1 MKVFI
6 SLIQYSSWLA
16 AFVALSTAQ
25 ATEPVAKTPPE
36 EISVCIACH
45 GTRGM
50 SQLVN
55 APHIAGQP
63 EIYLTEQLKA
73 YRSGKRPNEVMAV
86 IAKPLTDAQIEIA
99 AKWYSS
105 VKIEVKE

>member
-1 MKVFI
+1 MKK
-6 SLIQYSSWLA
+6 LPSSYTVAALTLMPLLA
-16 AFVALSTAQ
+16 LAQ
-25 ATEPVAKTPPE
+25 SSPPTEIAG
-36 EISVCIACH
+36 CIACH

-105 VKIEVKE
+105 FKIEVKE

>member
-1 MKVFI
+1 MKK
-6 SLIQYSSWLA
+6 LPSSYTVAALTLMPLLA
-16 AFVALSTAQ
+16 LAQSPPPAELSG
-25 ATEPVAKTPPE
+25 
-36 EISVCIACH
+36 CIACH
-45 GTRGM
+45 GTKGI
-50 SQLVN
+50 SQLIN
-55 APHIAGQP
+55 APHLAGQP